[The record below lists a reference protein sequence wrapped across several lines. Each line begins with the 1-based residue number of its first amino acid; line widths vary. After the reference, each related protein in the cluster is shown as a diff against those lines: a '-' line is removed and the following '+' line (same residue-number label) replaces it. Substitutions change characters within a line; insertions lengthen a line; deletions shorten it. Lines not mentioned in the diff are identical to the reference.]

1 MRERRAELSTVYDI
15 YYEQRKTG
23 IDLIDEVPWG
33 TSFCQFFQTY
43 QDQVD
48 LLVPYFQAGLKN
60 NESCLWVT
68 PGLPEVKNARK
79 ALETAIPDL
88 ARYLE
93 KGQIDIIP
101 ASRWHVRN
109 KDSSTAMVSRLDCA
123 ISGGF
128 DGLRLAISSFPRN
141 NGKPAVAPGFEADDI
156 SRYNIIALYSYPRDE
171 FDAAGVME
179 VVKNHRFA
187 LVCNAGKW
195 EVIESS
201 AARVA
206 SDALKRSE
214 EKLTFLFRNMAEGFA
229 YHRIILDT
237 QGKSCDYV
245 FLEVN
250 DAFEK
255 FLGMKS
261 QDIIGKR
268 VTEVLPGIEKDPV
281 NWIGRYGRVALTG
294 EPAHFESYSAV
305 LKRWYSVS
313 AFSPHRGFF
322 GVTFSDITE
331 RKQADTELQVHNER
345 LKILSE
351 SSSLLL
357 SSNTPERIVQTIAE
371 RVMAHLNC
379 DCFFNYIAD
388 TKSGKLR
395 LNAYAGIP
403 ENVAKGISWLEYG
416 SAICGCAARDG
427 CRIVSED
434 VQQNGDMRAALVR
447 SFGIQAYACHPLQ
460 IGMETIGTL
469 SFGTR
474 SRTRYNGDE
483 LDLMKTV
490 AGQVSVAMERQ
501 RVEEAL
507 KQRTLELEASNKEL
521 ESFSYTVSHDLRAPL
536 RTLDG
541 FSQAVLEDYS
551 DKLDEEGKKW
561 LQGIRGA
568 SQRMAQ
574 LIDDI
579 LGLSRVVRAELHM
592 QNISLS
598 EIARSVAA
606 ELQAAQPERRVE
618 FRIADG
624 LEAHGDPNLL
634 RVALTN
640 LLGNAFKF
648 TARCPQAVIEFSS
661 IERDGLLYYFVRD
674 NGAGFDMAY
683 ADKLFR
689 AFQRLHAASEFPGTG
704 IGLATVQ
711 RIIQRH
717 GGSIRAEGKPGQG
730 AAFYF
735 SLGR

>member
-1 MRERRAELSTVYDI
+1 VYDI

-23 IDLIDEVPWG
+23 VELVDEVPWG

-43 QDQVD
+43 QDQID
-48 LLVPYFQAGLKN
+48 LLVPYFKAGLKN

-68 PGLPEVKNARK
+68 SGLAEAKSARQ
-79 ALETAIPDL
+79 ALATACPDF

-93 KGQIDIIP
+93 KGQIDIVP
-101 ASRWHVRN
+101 ASRWYVRG
-109 KDSSTAMVSRLDCA
+109 KSSSTAMVSRLDCA

-141 NGKPAVAPGFEADDI
+141 NGKPAAAPELEADDI
-156 SRYNIIALYSYPRDE
+156 SRYNVIALYSYPRDE

-187 LVCNAGKW
+187 LVYNTSKW

-214 EKLTFLFRNMAEGFA
+214 EKLTYLFSNMAEGFA
-229 YHRIILDT
+229 YHRIILNA
-237 QGKSCDYV
+237 QGKPCDYV
-245 FLEVN
+245 FLEIN

-255 FLGMKS
+255 FLSLKS
-261 QDIIGKR
+261 KDIIGKR

-281 NWIGRYGRVALTG
+281 DWIGRYGRVALTG

-322 GVTFSDITE
+322 GVTFTDITE
-331 RKQADTELQVHNER
+331 RKQADAELQVNNER
-345 LKILSE
+345 LRILSE

-357 SSNTPERIVQTIAE
+357 SSNSPETIVQTIAE
-371 RVMAHLNC
+371 RVMAHLSC

-388 TKSGKLR
+388 NKTGKLR

-403 ENVAKGISWLEYG
+403 DDAAKGISWLEYG

-434 VQQNGDMRAALVR
+434 VQQNGDMRATLVR

-460 IGMETIGTL
+460 IGMEIIGTL

-474 SRTRYNGDE
+474 TRTKFDEDE

-501 RVEEAL
+501 RTEEAL

-536 RTLDG
+536 RTMDG
-541 FSQAVLEDYS
+541 FSQAVLEDYA
-551 DKLDEEGKKW
+551 DKLDEDGKKW
-561 LQGIRGA
+561 LRGIRGA

-579 LGLSRVVRAELHM
+579 LGLSRVVRAGLRL
-592 QNISLS
+592 QKINLS
-598 EIARSVAA
+598 EIAKSAAA
-606 ELQAAQPERRVE
+606 ELQASQPERRVE
-618 FRIADG
+618 FRIAEG

-634 RVALTN
+634 RVALNN

-648 TARCPQAVIEFSS
+648 TSRCPQAVIEFGS
-661 IERDGLLYYFVRD
+661 IERDGERYYFVKD
-674 NGAGFDMAY
+674 NGAGFDMTY
-683 ADKLFR
+683 SDKLFK

-711 RIIQRH
+711 RIVQRH
-717 GGSIRAEGKPGQG
+717 GGSVYAEGKPGQG

-735 SLGR
+735 SLG